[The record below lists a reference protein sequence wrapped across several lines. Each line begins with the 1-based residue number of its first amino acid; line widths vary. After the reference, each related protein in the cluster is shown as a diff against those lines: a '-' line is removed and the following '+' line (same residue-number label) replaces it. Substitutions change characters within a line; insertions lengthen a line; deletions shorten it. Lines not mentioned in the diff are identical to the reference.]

1 MSGQD
6 SPPQNPRRK
15 KLVLRKIAV
24 DGASVPDT
32 WSNSYT
38 GPLPVV
44 RPPPRPSF
52 TNEAVI
58 EAEPDA
64 EPEIISEMAIDA
76 TVIVAPSP
84 DAWAAAAM
92 TAAVPRASDAVKMRS
107 AFPVEA
113 TRTPSPVAAAVAALA
128 PLAPPETSSRTTVSP
143 VVATLAPVDSPAP
156 LPSFGRSRFS
166 LDSKVLAAGG
176 AMAAAML
183 LVALGVFLG
192 VRSTRSTAATTAS
205 SAPATLGT
213 FPVVVDAKASG
224 SMPSAP
230 PVAVDVP
237 SVAAPV
243 AEKADPIGPVAKSDR
258 AGARDHTSG
267 ASKGD
272 APLTIDVSQLPAAQP
287 ARTKWTPVAP
297 PKAEATGWTV
307 AGVAPVPAAPPNSA
321 RGGAAEWAPSDAPP
335 AASGAA
341 PAAEIPATP
350 QAPVDPLVQ
359 AVREDI
365 REDEAARAK

>member
-24 DGASVPDT
+24 DGTSVPDT

-52 TNEAVI
+52 TNEALV

-64 EPEIISEMAIDA
+64 APEIISEMAIDA

-92 TAAVPRASDAVKMRS
+92 TAAVPRSSDASNMRA
-107 AFPVEA
+107 AFPAEA
-113 TRTPSPVAAAVAALA
+113 TRTPSPVAAAVAPAFAALA

-143 VVATLAPVDSPAP
+143 VVATLAPIDSPAP
-156 LPSFGRSRFS
+156 LPSFGRARFS

-192 VRSTRSTAATTAS
+192 VRSTRSTAAAAAS

-224 SMPSAP
+224 STPSAP
-230 PVAVDVP
+230 PAAVDVP
-237 SVAAPV
+237 SVAAPA
-243 AEKADPIGPVAKSDR
+243 AERADPIGPGVAKSDA
-258 AGARDHTSG
+258 AGARDHTSS
-267 ASKGD
+267 AS
-272 APLTIDVSQLPAAQP
+272 
-287 ARTKWTPVAP
+287 
-297 PKAEATGWTV
+297 
-307 AGVAPVPAAPPNSA
+307 
-321 RGGAAEWAPSDAPP
+321 
-335 AASGAA
+335 
-341 PAAEIPATP
+341 
-350 QAPVDPLVQ
+350 
-359 AVREDI
+359 
-365 REDEAARAK
+365 